1 MAQRLL
7 DPGDGG
13 EGRPL
18 HRAPGGP
25 APRPA
30 PGPRLARAELLLQP
44 EVVDVHLLLLVCTQH
59 TLNTGQPESVKKGG
73 DVRNSAIIINS

>member
-18 HRAPGGP
+18 HRAPGG
-25 APRPA
+25 PA

-73 DVRNSAIIINS
+73 GVRNSAIIINS